1 MSFTLL
7 PLSSQMT
14 IQKFIIG
21 GDDQAASPIEKDDL
35 SVHLSLPDSFD
46 ESLCLDLYK
55 DFFGQSRYEPPQQEA
70 VPKTGHVHGSHAAR
84 DVDKQELTPHRHDLE
99 RKAQEL
105 ILINVDLK
113 EKGRRYDSLKKRST
127 ENEAEIESVRS
138 QLQQQKS
145 WYNSSTVREKEL
157 DNQILEYTRKVHLMG
172 IDLEQARKESEVFLT
187 RAEKAEK
194 DCEASDAALKRSQQ
208 TYEKELSRVIAE
220 REETKSRCERETSRL
235 RDGCNHEIAS
245 SRGHQNEAFTRESKL
260 LCDARDQ
267 AIERTKLL
275 QHELSV
281 LRSDREKKDAENLD
295 IIIELERQ
303 LADVRSD
310 LKVKSCELNT
320 LQAYQDRTIAIAT
333 KSKEE
338 CIKYKEAL
346 ALLQQECS
354 KLERRAD
361 RSDEAIRLKDEEL
374 EVYRHDDLLVE
385 CGFEDVA
392 PNSEDYSSGRRSLV
406 KNSVALARKCREL
419 QSTLKRLKEELC
431 IEREKN
437 EASSRKEEANQ
448 RLFHELSAQS
458 NKSASAY
465 IISTVKARDTEILR
479 LTSNI
484 TSLQMSLNKTAQE
497 RDELSSK
504 LTKVLERRDQLDE
517 MKALVESMRNS
528 GMNSARAAAEQ
539 SDTDED
545 QENGEEEDL
554 FEHMIHRSYLIL
566 PRANSK

>member
-1 MSFTLL
+1 
-7 PLSSQMT
+7 MT

-21 GDDQAASPIEKDDL
+21 GDDLAASPIEKDDL

-55 DFFGQSRYEPPQQEA
+55 DFLGQSRHEPPQKEA
-70 VPKTGHVHGSHAAR
+70 VPKTGHVHSSHAACN
-84 DVDKQELTPHRHDLE
+84 VDKQELAPHRNDLE
-99 RKAQEL
+99 RKVQEL
-105 ILINVDLK
+105 LLINVDLK

-145 WYNSSTVREKEL
+145 WYASSTVREKEL
-157 DNQILEYTRKVHLMG
+157 DNQILEYKRKVHLLG
-172 IDLEQARKESEVFLT
+172 IDLEQARKESEVFVT

-235 RDGCNHEIAS
+235 REGCNHEIAS

-320 LQAYQDRTIAIAT
+320 LQACQDRTIAIAT

-374 EVYRHDDLLVE
+374 EVYRHNDLLVE
-385 CGFEDVA
+385 CGFEDAA
-392 PNSEDYSSGRRSLV
+392 PNSEDYSSRRSLV

-465 IISTVKARDTEILR
+465 IISTVKARDAEILR
-479 LTSNI
+479 LSSNI
-484 TSLQMSLNKTAQE
+484 SSLQMSLNKTAQE

-528 GMNSARAAAEQ
+528 GLNSTLPRDGDHHAAAEQ
-539 SDTDED
+539 SGMDED
-545 QENGEEEDL
+545 PENGEEEDL
-554 FEHMIHRSYLIL
+554 FEHMIHRSYLTL
-566 PRANSK
+566 PHANSK

>member
-1 MSFTLL
+1 
-7 PLSSQMT
+7 MT

-21 GDDQAASPIEKDDL
+21 GDDLAASPIEKDDL

-55 DFFGQSRYEPPQQEA
+55 DFIGQSRHEPSQKEA
-70 VPKTGHVHGSHAAR
+70 VPKTEHAGGSHAFR
-84 DVDKQELTPHRHDLE
+84 NVDKQELTPHRNDLE
-99 RKAQEL
+99 RKVQEL
-105 ILINVDLK
+105 LLINLDLK
-113 EKGRRYDSLKKRST
+113 EKGRRYDSLAKRST
-127 ENEAEIESVRS
+127 ENEAEIERLRS
-138 QLQQQKS
+138 QLQQQNS
-145 WYNSSTVREKEL
+145 WYDCSTVREKEL
-157 DNQILEYTRKVHLMG
+157 DNQILEYTQKIHLMG
-172 IDLEQARKESEVFLT
+172 IDLEQARKESEVFVT

-194 DCEASDAALKRSQQ
+194 DREASDAALKRSQQ

-220 REETKSRCERETSRL
+220 REETKSRFEREINRL
-235 RDGCNHEIAS
+235 REGCNNDIAC

-267 AIERTKLL
+267 AIERSKLL
-275 QHELSV
+275 QRELSE
-281 LRSDREKKDAENLD
+281 LRSDKEKKDAENLD

-320 LQAYQDRTIAIAT
+320 LQACQDRTIAIAT

-338 CIKYKEAL
+338 CITCKEAL

-385 CGFEDVA
+385 CGFEDAA
-392 PNSEDYSSGRRSLV
+392 PNSENYSSGRRSLV

-419 QSTLKRLKEELC
+419 QSTLKRLNEELC

-458 NKSASAY
+458 NKTASAY
-465 IISTVKARDTEILR
+465 IISTVKARDAEILR
-479 LTSNI
+479 LSSNI
-484 TSLQMSLNKTAQE
+484 TSIQMSLNKTVQE

-504 LTKVLERRDQLDE
+504 LAKVLERRDQLDE

-528 GMNSARAAAEQ
+528 GMNSALPRDGDHRAAGQ
-539 SDTDED
+539 SGTDED
-545 QENGEEEDL
+545 PENGDEEDL
-554 FEHMIHRSYLIL
+554 FEHMIHRSYLTL
-566 PRANSK
+566 PRAHSK

>member
-1 MSFTLL
+1 
-7 PLSSQMT
+7 MT

-21 GDDQAASPIEKDDL
+21 GDDLAASPIEKDDL

-55 DFFGQSRYEPPQQEA
+55 DFLGQSRHEPPQKEA
-70 VPKTGHVHGSHAAR
+70 VPKTGHVHSSHAACN
-84 DVDKQELTPHRHDLE
+84 VDKQELAPHRNDLE
-99 RKAQEL
+99 RKVQEL
-105 ILINVDLK
+105 LLINVDLK

-145 WYNSSTVREKEL
+145 WYASSTVREKEL
-157 DNQILEYTRKVHLMG
+157 DNQILEYKRKVHLLG
-172 IDLEQARKESEVFLT
+172 IDLEQARKESEVFVT

-235 RDGCNHEIAS
+235 REGCNHEIAS

-320 LQAYQDRTIAIAT
+320 LEACQDRTIAIAT

-374 EVYRHDDLLVE
+374 EVYRHNDLLVE
-385 CGFEDVA
+385 CGFEDAA
-392 PNSEDYSSGRRSLV
+392 PNSEDYSSRRSLM

-465 IISTVKARDTEILR
+465 IISTVKARDAEILR
-479 LTSNI
+479 LSSNI
-484 TSLQMSLNKTAQE
+484 SSLQMSLNKTAQE

-528 GMNSARAAAEQ
+528 GLNSTLSRDGDHHAAAEQ
-539 SDTDED
+539 SGMDED
-545 QENGEEEDL
+545 PENGEEEDL
-554 FEHMIHRSYLIL
+554 FEHMIHRSYLTL
-566 PRANSK
+566 PHANSK

>member
-1 MSFTLL
+1 
-7 PLSSQMT
+7 MT

-21 GDDQAASPIEKDDL
+21 GDDLAASPIEKDDL

-55 DFFGQSRYEPPQQEA
+55 DFLGQSRHEPPQKEA
-70 VPKTGHVHGSHAAR
+70 VPKTGHVHSSHAAR
-84 DVDKQELTPHRHDLE
+84 NVDNQELTPHRNDLE
-99 RKAQEL
+99 RKVQEL
-105 ILINVDLK
+105 LLINVDLK

-127 ENEAEIESVRS
+127 ENEAEIEIVRS

-145 WYNSSTVREKEL
+145 WYDSSTVREKEL
-157 DNQILEYTRKVHLMG
+157 DNQILEYKRKVNLLG
-172 IDLEQARKESEVFLT
+172 IDLEQARKESEVFVT

-281 LRSDREKKDAENLD
+281 LRSDREKKDSENSD

-320 LQAYQDRTIAIAT
+320 LQACQDRTIAIAT

-338 CIKYKEAL
+338 CITCKEAL

-385 CGFEDVA
+385 CGFEDAA
-392 PNSEDYSSGRRSLV
+392 PNSENYSSGRRSLV

-419 QSTLKRLKEELC
+419 QSTLKRLKEVLC

-448 RLFHELSAQS
+448 RLFHDLSVQS

-465 IISTVKARDTEILR
+465 IISTVKARDAEILR
-479 LTSNI
+479 LGSNI
-484 TSLQMSLNKTAQE
+484 SSLQMSLNKTAQE

-504 LTKVLERRDQLDE
+504 LVKVLERRDQLDE
-517 MKALVESMRNS
+517 MKALVESIRNS
-528 GMNSARAAAEQ
+528 GMNSAAAEQ
-539 SDTDED
+539 SGMDED
-545 QENGEEEDL
+545 PEYGEEEDL
-554 FEHMIHRSYLIL
+554 FEHMIHRSYLTL
-566 PRANSK
+566 PRVNSK

>member
-7 PLSSQMT
+7 PLSSLMT

-55 DFFGQSRYEPPQQEA
+55 DFFGQSRYEPPQKEA

-99 RKAQEL
+99 RKVQEL

-539 SDTDED
+539 SGTDED

-554 FEHMIHRSYLIL
+554 FEHMIHRSYLTL
-566 PRANSK
+566 PCANSK

>member
-1 MSFTLL
+1 
-7 PLSSQMT
+7 MT

-21 GDDQAASPIEKDDL
+21 GDDLAASPIEKDDL

-55 DFFGQSRYEPPQQEA
+55 DFLGQSRHEPPQKEA
-70 VPKTGHVHGSHAAR
+70 VPKTGHVHSSHAACN
-84 DVDKQELTPHRHDLE
+84 VDKQELAPHRNDLE
-99 RKAQEL
+99 RKVQEL
-105 ILINVDLK
+105 LLINVDLK

-145 WYNSSTVREKEL
+145 WYASSTVREKEL
-157 DNQILEYTRKVHLMG
+157 DNQILEYKRKVHLLG
-172 IDLEQARKESEVFLT
+172 IDLEQARKESEVFVT

-235 RDGCNHEIAS
+235 REGCNHEIAS

-303 LADVRSD
+303 LAEVRSD

-320 LQAYQDRTIAIAT
+320 LQACQDRTIAIAT

-374 EVYRHDDLLVE
+374 EVYRHNDLLVE
-385 CGFEDVA
+385 CGFEDAA
-392 PNSEDYSSGRRSLV
+392 PNSEDYSSRRSLV

-465 IISTVKARDTEILR
+465 IISTVKARDAEILR
-479 LTSNI
+479 LSSNI
-484 TSLQMSLNKTAQE
+484 SSLQMSLNKTAQE

-528 GMNSARAAAEQ
+528 GLNSTLPRDGDHHAAAEQ
-539 SDTDED
+539 SGMDED
-545 QENGEEEDL
+545 PENGEEEDL
-554 FEHMIHRSYLIL
+554 FEHMIHRSYLTL
-566 PRANSK
+566 PHANSK

>member
-1 MSFTLL
+1 
-7 PLSSQMT
+7 MT

-21 GDDQAASPIEKDDL
+21 GDDLAASPIEKDDL

-55 DFFGQSRYEPPQQEA
+55 DFLGQSRHEPPQKEA
-70 VPKTGHVHGSHAAR
+70 VPKTGHVHSSHAACN
-84 DVDKQELTPHRHDLE
+84 VDKQELAPHRNDLE
-99 RKAQEL
+99 RKVQEL
-105 ILINVDLK
+105 LLINVDLK

-145 WYNSSTVREKEL
+145 WYASSTVREKEL
-157 DNQILEYTRKVHLMG
+157 DNQILEYKRKVHLLG
-172 IDLEQARKESEVFLT
+172 IDLEQARKESEVFVT

-235 RDGCNHEIAS
+235 REGCNHEIAS

-320 LQAYQDRTIAIAT
+320 LEACQDRTIAIAT

-374 EVYRHDDLLVE
+374 EVYRHNDLLVE
-385 CGFEDVA
+385 CGFEDAA
-392 PNSEDYSSGRRSLV
+392 PNSEDYSSRRSLV

-465 IISTVKARDTEILR
+465 IISTVKARDAEILR
-479 LTSNI
+479 LSSNI
-484 TSLQMSLNKTAQE
+484 SSLQMSLNKTAQE

-528 GMNSARAAAEQ
+528 GLNSTLPRDGDHHAAAEQ
-539 SDTDED
+539 SGMDED
-545 QENGEEEDL
+545 PENGEEEDL
-554 FEHMIHRSYLIL
+554 FEHMIHRSYLTL
-566 PRANSK
+566 PHANSK

>member
-1 MSFTLL
+1 
-7 PLSSQMT
+7 MT

-21 GDDQAASPIEKDDL
+21 GDDLAASPIEKDDL

-55 DFFGQSRYEPPQQEA
+55 DFLGQSRHEPPQKEA
-70 VPKTGHVHGSHAAR
+70 VPKTGHVHSSHAACN
-84 DVDKQELTPHRHDLE
+84 VDKQELAPHRNDLE
-99 RKAQEL
+99 RKVQEL
-105 ILINVDLK
+105 LLINVDLK

-145 WYNSSTVREKEL
+145 WYASSTVREKEL
-157 DNQILEYTRKVHLMG
+157 DNQILEYKRKVHLLG
-172 IDLEQARKESEVFLT
+172 IDLEQARKESEVFVT

-235 RDGCNHEIAS
+235 REGCNHEIAS

-320 LQAYQDRTIAIAT
+320 LEACQDRTIAIAT

-374 EVYRHDDLLVE
+374 EVYRHNDLLVE
-385 CGFEDVA
+385 CGFEDAA
-392 PNSEDYSSGRRSLV
+392 PNSEDYSSRRSLV

-465 IISTVKARDTEILR
+465 IISTVKARDAEILR
-479 LTSNI
+479 LSSNI
-484 TSLQMSLNKTAQE
+484 SSLQMSLNKTAQE

-528 GMNSARAAAEQ
+528 GLNSTLSRDGDHHAAAEQ
-539 SDTDED
+539 SGMDED
-545 QENGEEEDL
+545 PENGEEEDL
-554 FEHMIHRSYLIL
+554 FEHMIHRSYLTL
-566 PRANSK
+566 PHANSK